1 MAKPI
6 PVHYKIS
13 DRIMDLLS
21 KGYQG
26 RSSQERM
33 IGNNYTQ
40 VRTPEDGFMLRQE
53 LTILDIHIYDDLD
66 LNAIKLLIQ
75 IQQELQRNN
84 PIWECKDM
92 EKSSVRLGL
101 AQLKQKD
108 IIESLNDNIFIVNP
122 EKIRRGKPLAC
133 LAAIYQYSKRK
144 WQQDKSWRISSEDI
158 KNLAIPKDETLLIE
172 DITNNKTNNN
182 E

>member
-1 MAKPI
+1 MARPI

-33 IGNNYTQ
+33 EGIKYTQ
-40 VRTPEDGFMLRQE
+40 VPTPDEGFMLRQE
-53 LTILDIHIYDDLD
+53 LTILDIHIYDDLQ

-84 PIWECKDM
+84 PIWECKDTH
-92 EKSSVRLGL
+92 KSEVRAGL

-108 IIESLNDNIFIVNP
+108 ILEPLNDNIFIVNP

-133 LAAIYQYSKRK
+133 LAAIYQYSKKK
-144 WQQDKSWRISSEDI
+144 WQQNKSWRISSTDI
-158 KNLAIPKDETLLIE
+158 KNLSIHKDEVLLID
-172 DITNNKTNNN
+172 DIINKK
-182 E
+182 